1 MSQMTEKRTTSARS
15 GTAAKENHSLA
26 GRHHRQNGQ
35 QRSGGGKGIEILD
48 FHESWLEEVEI
59 YKDKMVMAK
68 KLTHHNHE
76 PVSGHPFNSHLSAP
90 NRYQS
95 RISAST
101 PQHRSTAGG
110 GAHSAPAASS
120 ATAAA
125 AAAVNT
131 TNARSPPPAALKTR
145 SPPSPRKR
153 QTPEKIVRG
162 SVSSAGDSSKITQSP
177 QRIVIR
183 GIPSP
188 AASTSPKNMSTGV
201 TANSVLQSESYKKVQ
216 RARDDA
222 SVKSS
227 TLNGGNKRSSLSP
240 PVLTKTAPSSLS
252 CSSTNTLKASPPNKI
267 VVNTFHGSSILNTQQ
282 EEKSKLLTQNGLTKS
297 AATALE
303 TSLYASL
310 YTQPPNIQPVHHHHL
325 ASQRIPGGDQS
336 SSYVGVSLNK
346 GSLHD
351 HHDRKHED
359 DPCAAIDDI
368 NNYDDSDSEEE
379 YVGSPF
385 FLEEDSSESHQSRH
399 TRLVPGK
406 THSKESVATTD
417 SEASVYFRPDAILSP
432 SLFPNVPPYLNFTS
446 HADKGP
452 PMPAALHRV
461 LKWKLSPVMPKIVKR
476 VVLNSGFRII
486 KNTTDWM
493 AVWEKH
499 MKSPGFR
506 TIRSHQKYNHIPGSF
521 RIGRK
526 DTMWRSIYNNMK
538 KFGKKEFGFMQKS
551 YIMPDDLENLRQVWP
566 KNASKLTKWI
576 VKPPASARGTGIRI
590 VNKWSQFPK
599 DRPLVVQ
606 KYIERPLLINDNKFD
621 MRLYVVLT
629 SINPLRIYMYKDGL
643 ARFASVKYSSELSNL
658 DERCMHLTNYSI
670 NKFSQNYA
678 KNEDFNACQ
687 GHKWT
692 LQSLWSCLENRGV
705 NTKRLWATLRNLV
718 IKGIVSGESGL
729 NRMYRQNVNFRYNC
743 FELFGFDVL
752 LDENLVPWLL
762 EINISPSLHSELPLD
777 LHVKGPLIQAVLNTA
792 LYQVPPK
799 LNEHQQTEILQE
811 LNLSGPLCHDKR
823 IFTTCLTAEEVRKHN
838 QYTNRSIEFRE
849 EYVDT
854 ILDNLLPD
862 DVRCLIVAE
871 DELARC
877 KPLERVFPTAD
888 THIYLRYI
896 ENARYYNRLLDAW
909 ESKYAKKRDVGIALL
924 SRFCREKYHLQVSDA
939 AMEKEPNVALT
950 EIDMLH
956 VRKDEVLD
964 GATTLVLLKP
974 APEVDSSEAA
984 PNGVTP
990 SLDTRS

>member
-1 MSQMTEKRTTSARS
+1 MAQMTEKRTTSARS
-15 GTAAKENHSLA
+15 GTAAKENHSLT
-26 GRHHRQNGQ
+26 GRQNQQNHHNQGH
-35 QRSGGGKGIEILD
+35 QRSGKGIEILD
-48 FHESWLEEVEI
+48 FHESWLEEVEL
-59 YKDKMVMAK
+59 YKDKMVMCK
-68 KLTHHNHE
+68 KLAHHNHV
-76 PVSGHPFNSHLSAP
+76 PASSHHLQPHLAAP
-90 NRYQS
+90 NRNHGRIVQS
-95 RISAST
+95 ST
-101 PQHRSTAGG
+101 PQHRSSAGG
-110 GAHSAPAASS
+110 GSAAG
-120 ATAAA
+120 ATASDS
-125 AAAVNT
+125 VS
-131 TNARSPPPAALKTR
+131 ARYSPPGQKQR

-153 QTPEKIVRG
+153 LTPEKVANLGGGGGG
-162 SVSSAGDSSKITQSP
+162 SKVGA
-177 QRIVIR
+177 QRIIIR
-183 GIPSP
+183 GTPPNSSTPKVAATPSNVP
-188 AASTSPKNMSTGV
+188 V
-201 TANSVLQSESYKKVQ
+201 VANSVLQSEPYKKVQ
-216 RARDDA
+216 MLLKRAREEA
-222 SVKSS
+222 FAKHTAGNSAA
-227 TLNGGNKRSSLSP
+227 NGNGPKRSAHSP
-240 PVLTKTAPSSLS
+240 PIQAKVPPSNMS
-252 CSSTNTLKASPPNKI
+252 CPSTQTLKPSPPSKI
-267 VVNTFHGSSILNTQQ
+267 VVNSFHGSSMLSTQQQ
-282 EEKSKLLTQNGLTKS
+282 EEKSRLLTQNGLTKS

-310 YTQPPNIQPVHHHHL
+310 YANAPQNSQPQFHSP
-325 ASQRIPGGDQS
+325 RISGGDHVA
-336 SSYVGVSLNK
+336 SYVGVSLNK
-346 GSLHD
+346 GAGHD
-351 HHDRKHED
+351 NDRKHED

-368 NNYDDSDSEEE
+368 NYYDDSDSEEE
-379 YVGSPF
+379 YVGTPF
-385 FLEEDSSESHQSRH
+385 FLEEDNTETRQSKH
-399 TRLVPGK
+399 TRLLPQK
-406 THSKESVATTD
+406 TPSKESVRTTD
-417 SEASVYFRPDAILSP
+417 SEASVYFRPEAILSP
-432 SLFPNVPPYLNFTS
+432 SLFPHVPPYLNFTS

-551 YIMPDDLENLRQVWP
+551 YIMPDDLESLRQVWP

-799 LNEHQQTEILQE
+799 LNERQQADILEE
-811 LNLSGPLCHDKR
+811 LNLTGPLCHDKR

-877 KPLERVFPTAD
+877 QPLERIFPTAG
-888 THIYLRYI
+888 THVYLRYV

-909 ESKYAKKRDVGIALL
+909 ETKYAKNREMGIALL
-924 SRFCREKYHLQVSDA
+924 SRYCRDKYHLQVSDA

-964 GATTLVLLKP
+964 GATTLAILKP
-974 APEVDSSEAA
+974 VVQEGCEVAPIPDACIEIKS
-984 PNGVTP
+984 
-990 SLDTRS
+990 

>member
-1 MSQMTEKRTTSARS
+1 MAQMTEKRTTSARS
-15 GTAAKENHSLA
+15 GTAAKENHSLT
-26 GRHHRQNGQ
+26 GRHTNQAH
-35 QRSGGGKGIEILD
+35 QRSGKGIEILD
-48 FHESWLEEVEI
+48 FHESWLEEVEL
-59 YKDKMVMAK
+59 YKDKMVMCK
-68 KLTHHNHE
+68 KLAHHNHV
-76 PVSGHPFNSHLSAP
+76 PASAHHLQPHLASP
-90 NRYQS
+90 NRNQGRIIQS
-95 RISAST
+95 GA
-101 PQHRSTAGG
+101 PQHRSSAGG
-110 GAHSAPAASS
+110 GSISGAGAGATFASVSAS
-120 ATAAA
+120 
-125 AAAVNT
+125 
-131 TNARSPPPAALKTR
+131 ARSSPPKQR

-153 QTPEKIVRG
+153 LTPEKVAALGGGRG
-162 SVSSAGDSSKITQSP
+162 ASKVAG

-183 GIPSP
+183 GSP
-188 AASTSPKNMSTGV
+188 PNNSPPKVASMASSASPIV
-201 TANSVLQSESYKKVQ
+201 ANSVLQSEPYKKVQ
-216 RARDDA
+216 MLLKRAREEA
-222 SVKSS
+222 FVKNSAA
-227 TLNGGNKRSSLSP
+227 NGPKRSSLSP
-240 PVLTKTAPSSLS
+240 PSQGKVAPASLS
-252 CSSTNTLKASPPNKI
+252 CPSTQTLKPSPPSKI
-267 VVNTFHGSSILNTQQ
+267 VVNSFHGSSMLSAQQQ
-282 EEKSKLLTQNGLTKS
+282 EEKSRLLTQNGLTKS
-297 AATALE
+297 AASALE

-310 YTQPPNIQPVHHHHL
+310 YAHAPQNSQQPFH
-325 ASQRIPGGDQS
+325 SQRISAGDHS
-336 SSYVGVSLNK
+336 SAYVGVSLNK
-346 GSLHD
+346 GAGHD
-351 HHDRKHED
+351 HDRRHED

-379 YVGSPF
+379 YVGTPF
-385 FLEEDSSESHQSRH
+385 FLEEDNTETRQSKH
-399 TRLVPGK
+399 TRLLPEK
-406 THSKESVATTD
+406 TPSKESVATTE
-417 SEASVYFRPDAILSP
+417 SEASVYFRPEAILSP
-432 SLFPNVPPYLNFTS
+432 SLFPHVPPYLNFTS

-452 PMPAALHRV
+452 SMPAALHRV

-551 YIMPDDLENLRQVWP
+551 YIMPDDLESLRQVWP

-799 LNEHQQTEILQE
+799 LNERQQAEILEE
-811 LNLSGPLCHDKR
+811 LNLAGPLCHDKR

-877 KPLERVFPTAD
+877 QPLERIFPTAG
-888 THIYLRYI
+888 THVYLRYV

-909 ESKYAKKRDVGIALL
+909 ETKYAKNREMGIALL
-924 SRFCREKYHLQVSDA
+924 SRYCRDKYHLQVSDA

-964 GATTLVLLKP
+964 GAATMAMLKP
-974 APEVDSSEAA
+974 AAVDNGEV
-984 PNGVTP
+984 VLP
-990 SLDTRS
+990 SPDACIEIKS